1 MIRRLGVTK
10 ARSTSIL
17 ACLSLMTAMACG
29 GLAGCGSNSTS
40 PQQGDDGGDAGEAG
54 FEGGDAQEEMSPTPE
69 AGTDAPKDSPSTMDV
84 VVVDSPV
91 DSPEDSPKDSPVD
104 SPKDAPGD
112 APGDGCSGAVAQ
124 FSTNPINEGAGNC
137 GASAGVTQTFSIKN
151 TGCSN
156 LTVSAS
162 IGGTVFTA
170 SPTSLTVAPGNTGTI
185 TVKAVVP
192 ASSTAG
198 SAISGSMA
206 LTTNDPG
213 HASATIPLSVTP
225 TGATLAWASSSPTA
239 ASFGTQPEN
248 QAATP
253 ISLTL
258 QNTGNASAS
267 VAFGTPSNAQFS
279 LSPSSA
285 TITGSGGNTTLTAG
299 FTPNTTTASTATSTF
314 TVTGAVCGASSVS
327 SLSFSGQGG
336 TGAVTGW
343 PTTTEDF
350 GGGDCGGSAP
360 AAQQFTLT
368 NSGSLA
374 AHITAITFAGTS
386 GYATNATV
394 GEAIPAN
401 GGTITVTLTA
411 PAIPFPSAVPGSYG
425 GSVTFTTDVAG
436 DTPHQI
442 NLTEHAVGAILAW
455 DTSATPNFGNFG
467 TVPAGTNANQGF
479 AVVNSGNATSSVTL
493 AANTPFSVLPATFNV
508 SGGSNQSDSAT
519 FSPQTFGPFTSPLV
533 MSGTN
538 LCKPVPAALNLT
550 GTGQAG
556 GLSLSSQS
564 LQFTVNCGATAA
576 SQTITLTNKGNAP
589 FDWNAQLPNATNSD
603 ALYSFSPSSGTIA
616 ANGGTAT
623 ITVSPVAMP
632 QYPANTNPSSFA
644 DSITITTDIPNDT
657 AHTVSLSETPLGDI
671 LSVKPSSLGFG
682 SIPVSTSS
690 TVQTFVVVNGA
701 NAGTATA
708 NVTVTSSDGTDFP
721 VNGAASITTTAAP
734 GGQSADISVQFN
746 APATAGPYSS
756 NIDLATTD
764 VLCAPLPTSPAVA
777 ASGTATQAG
786 PIIGPQVLNFGLVN
800 CGGPAA
806 SPQQITAGNNGSQ
819 AYTITALTLGK
830 GANSPFTVSM
840 VPASG
845 VVPVGGTATITLT
858 PSAIPATEPNGQVP
872 DSNYWSDTLL
882 ITTNANVTTPICG
895 TGATGTCTVPVGMGA
910 QGVIITNNLA
920 STTWAFGTVNFGA
933 TGYYNVPIRNAGNA
947 PADVTLAGFSYSNPN
962 IFGPQ
967 STPITVNNGTG
978 APNPP
983 VVTTLSGTFAPP
995 AGSGSWTDQATL
1007 TVTPATGF
1015 TLCAPLPASWQT
1027 PTITFTGSASNNPVV
1042 AVSPTSLQYPS
1053 VSCGAAPA
1061 SESVTLT
1068 NSSSTSQSYSVY
1080 LGGGGVGAQSDTY
1093 YQITAGG
1100 PTGSISGGGTGS
1112 ITVQPINLA
1121 GDLPGSSQYDDQLV
1135 VVVNGTSTYVPITLT
1150 VNGALLSFEN
1160 VGSYNFGPYTAQYI
1174 FEYDGS
1180 LGFDQP
1186 ANPSLF
1192 NSGNEAAS
1200 NVTLSFAGTYA
1211 ADFVQTTPAGTIAPN
1226 SGASFNVN
1234 VIGGNCNF
1242 PYMETTM
1249 SVSAGNLCGTPPTVT
1264 VAGCY

>member
-29 GLAGCGSNSTS
+29 GLAGCGSSNSTS
-40 PQQGDDGGDAGEAG
+40 PPGDDGGDAGEAG

-69 AGTDAPKDSPSTMDV
+69 AGPDAPKDSPSTMDV
-84 VVVDSPV
+84 VVVDSPA
-91 DSPEDSPKDSPVD
+91 DSPADA
-104 SPKDAPGD
+104 PKDAPGD

-162 IGGTVFTA
+162 IGGTVFSA

-192 ASSTAG
+192 ASSTAA

-225 TGATLAWASSSPTA
+225 TGATLAWGTSSPTS
-239 ASFGTQPEN
+239 ASFGTQPEGA
-248 QAATP
+248 AATP

-285 TITGSGGNTTLTAG
+285 TITGGGNTTLTAG
-299 FTPNTTTASTATSTF
+299 FTPNTTTASTATSAF

-343 PTTTEDF
+343 PTTTVDF

-368 NSGSLA
+368 NSGSVA
-374 AHITAITFAGTS
+374 AHITAITFAGTTV
-386 GYATNATV
+386 YATNATV
-394 GEAIPAN
+394 GETIPAN
-401 GGTITVTLTA
+401 GGTITVSLSA

-436 DTPHQI
+436 DTPHQV

-467 TVPAGTNANQGF
+467 TVPAGTNANQAF
-479 AVVNSGNATSSVTL
+479 AVVNSGNASSSVTL

-538 LCKPVPAALNLT
+538 LCKPVPAALTLT

-564 LQFTVNCGATAA
+564 LAFTVNCGQTAA
-576 SQTITLTNKGNAP
+576 SQTITLTNPGNAP
-589 FDWNAQLPNATNSD
+589 FNWNAQLPNGTNSD

-623 ITVSPVAMP
+623 ITVSPAAMP
-632 QYPANTNPSSFA
+632 QYPANTNPSAFA
-644 DSITITTDIPNDT
+644 DTITITTDIPNDT
-657 AHTVSLSETPLGDI
+657 AHPVSLSETPLGDI
-671 LSVKPSSLGFG
+671 LSVKPSSLNFG

-690 TVQTFVVVNGA
+690 TAQTFVVVNGA
-701 NAGTATA
+701 NAGTPTA
-708 NVTVTSSDGTDFP
+708 NVTVTSFDGTDFP
-721 VNGAASITTTAAP
+721 VNGQASIGTTAAP

-746 APATAGPYSS
+746 APATAGNYSS
-756 NIDLATTD
+756 SIDLTTSD
-764 VLCAPLPTSPAVA
+764 VLCAPLPTSPAVS
-777 ASGTATQAG
+777 ASGKATQAG
-786 PIIGPQVLNFGLVN
+786 PVIGPQALNFGLVN
-800 CGGPAA
+800 CGATA
-806 SPQQITAGNNGSQ
+806 SPQQITVGNNGSQ
-819 AYTITALTLGK
+819 TFTVTGLTLGK
-830 GANSPFTVSM
+830 GASSSFAVSM
-840 VPASG
+840 SPASG
-845 VVPVGGTATITLT
+845 VVPVGGTVVITVT
-858 PSAIPATEPNGQVP
+858 PSGIPATEPNGQVP
-872 DSNYWSDTLL
+872 DISNWSDTLL
-882 ITTNANVTTPICG
+882 ITTDANVTTPICG
-895 TGATGTCTVPVGMGA
+895 SGVNGTCTVPLGMGA

-947 PADVTLAGFSYSNPN
+947 PAEVTLSGFSYSNPN

-967 STPITVNNGTG
+967 STPLVVNNGTG

-983 VVTTLSGTFAPP
+983 VVTTISGTFTPP

-1007 TVTPATGF
+1007 AVTPSTGF

-1042 AVSPTSLQYPS
+1042 TVSPTNLQFPS
-1053 VSCGAAPA
+1053 VQCSQAPA
-1061 SESVTLT
+1061 AETVTLT
-1068 NSSSTSQSYSVY
+1068 NSSSTSQSYTVY

-1093 YQITAGG
+1093 YQITSGG
-1100 PTGSISGGGTGS
+1100 SGGSIAGGGTAG
-1112 ITVQPINLA
+1112 ITVQPINLT
-1121 GDLPGSSQYDDQLV
+1121 GDQPGSSQYDDQLV
-1135 VVVNGTSTYVPITLT
+1135 IVVNGTSTYVPITMT
-1150 VNGALLSFEN
+1150 VNGAILNFNNTS
-1160 VGSYNFGPYTAQYI
+1160 NFG
-1174 FEYDGS
+1174 FCGYDDVSGNYFCS
-1180 LGFDQP
+1180 WNAAYYFFNCGGVGCDNA
-1186 ANPSLF
+1186 ANPTIF
-1192 NSGNEAAS
+1192 NSGNVSAT
-1200 NVTLSFAGTYA
+1200 NVALSFPSAYWS
-1211 ADFVQTTPAGTIAPN
+1211 ADFDQTNPASTIAPN
-1226 SGASFNVN
+1226 SSASFNAN
-1234 VIGGNCNF
+1234 VIGGTCW
-1242 PYMETTM
+1242 MEQPMTIT
-1249 SVSAGNLCGTPPTVT
+1249 ANNLCGTPPTVL